1 MIPVELT
8 ESQIQRVERYAIEHH
23 MNGLE
28 SQCLIAASKSATSAD
43 RAILTRIVDE
53 DPDLRALFI

>member
-1 MIPVELT
+1 MIAVELT
-8 ESQIQRVERYAIEHH
+8 DEQIIRVEQYASERG
-23 MNGLE
+23 MTDVE
-28 SQCLIAASKSATSAD
+28 TRCLIAASASATAAD